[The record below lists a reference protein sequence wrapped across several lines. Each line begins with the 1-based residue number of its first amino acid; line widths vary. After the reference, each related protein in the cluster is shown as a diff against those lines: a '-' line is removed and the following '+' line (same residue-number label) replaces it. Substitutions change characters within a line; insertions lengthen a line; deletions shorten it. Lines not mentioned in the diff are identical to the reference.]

1 MGDGLGVS
9 DAVRAAETGM
19 AGVVV
24 VWVFVWDDGTE
35 ETVDCAE
42 LSGVDGEETAGI
54 TPLGTSCAGQEER
67 RGGQDDVL
75 TGFAEGPW
83 PISGRSVISVV
94 AYCGVVRLGVGRCV
108 SSGRTVG
115 KMS

>member
-1 MGDGLGVS
+1 L
-9 DAVRAAETGM
+9 
-19 AGVVV
+19 VV
-24 VWVFVWDDGTE
+24 VWVSGEDGVDAAE

-42 LSGVDGEETAGI
+42 LSGVDEENAGF

-75 TGFAEGPW
+75 TGFAEGPC

-94 AYCGVVRLGVGRCV
+94 AYCEVVSMRLHTAGWTREQ
-108 SSGRTVG
+108 
-115 KMS
+115 